1 MLPGLVGRWTL
12 VAVTGFVL
20 MACGADEAPQPDP
33 FWDRQDIQQLVES
46 ASEFQRDILADQEVT
61 GAEFERAMAATVQC
75 LQDEGIPVEVRP
87 GSDDRP
93 FDYTMGPFATAE
105 EVDEATRVEDECR
118 ERFSQVV
125 ALVWQ
130 LQQEREGVGG
140 GEPPDLA
147 CARELGLQVE
157 TLAEALDMQSQL
169 VDENPALFG
178 ELMACIAAGG
188 PG

>member
-1 MLPGLVGRWTL
+1 MTLTVG
-12 VAVTGFVL
+12 
-20 MACGADEAPQPDP
+20 CGADEAPQTDP

-61 GAEFERAMAATVQC
+61 GAEYERAMAATVQC
-75 LQDEGIPVEVRP
+75 LQDEGLPVEVRP

-93 FDYTMGPFATAE
+93 FDYTMGPFATE
-105 EVDEATRVEDECR
+105 EEADEATRVEDECR

-130 LQQEREGVGG
+130 HRQEQQGVSDN
-140 GEPPDLA
+140 EPPDLA
-147 CARELGLQVE
+147 CAQGLGLQVE
-157 TLAEALDMQSQL
+157 TMAEALQLQSQL
-169 VDENPALFG
+169 AEEDPALFG